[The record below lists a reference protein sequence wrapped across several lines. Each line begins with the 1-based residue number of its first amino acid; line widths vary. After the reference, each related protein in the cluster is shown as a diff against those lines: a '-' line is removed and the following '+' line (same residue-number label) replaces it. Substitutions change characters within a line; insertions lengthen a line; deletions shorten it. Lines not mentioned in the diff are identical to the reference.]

1 MLPSCCHRHF
11 SSSDLEYAIRKSN
24 PHVSQNLYRNIP
36 ENEQP
41 KAIKEV
47 LIDLFFLIE
56 KIEQY
61 IEKKF
66 FLMYRE

>member
-1 MLPSCCHRHF
+1 MLPRCCHCHF
-11 SSSDLEYAIRKSN
+11 SSSDLEYAIHKSN

-41 KAIKEV
+41 KAINEV
-47 LIDLFFLIE
+47 LIELFFLIE

-61 IEKKF
+61 VKKNSS
-66 FLMYRE
+66 